1 MQFINPST
9 SFDDVAGLKENKNAL
24 RQIASS
30 IRGFNKKT
38 EVDLKSTSSNI
49 LFYGPPGTG
58 KSLLAAAMAKECGA
72 QFVSIDSGYLILGCT
87 AWSNMSNTDRVE
99 ALFSEAAKN
108 APSVIFLD
116 GIDNIFPQSPEWTPP
131 AFLKLLKELDKP
143 RNQVIVIAS
152 ATKPEI
158 ISWSLFRRFSYTMKF
173 TLPDDDTRRQIISA
187 LLKQFG
193 AHAEKPNM
201 VEIEDRTSIID
212 MLVKETE
219 GFSGEEIQ
227 DVYVRTLCNLIQYAV
242 VNQDEKIT
250 LKTYNFQVAIEE
262 FKQERKK
269 K

>member
-9 SFDDVAGLKENKNAL
+9 SFDDVAGLKENKNVL
-24 RQIASS
+24 RQIAFSTRS
-30 IRGFNKKT
+30 IGKP
-38 EVDLKSTSSNI
+38 EVDLKSTSPNI

-99 ALFSEAAKN
+99 ALFSEAANN

-116 GIDNIFPQSPEWTPP
+116 GIDNIFPQSPEWIPP

-173 TLPDDDTRRQIISA
+173 TLPDEDTRRQIISA

-201 VEIEDRTSIID
+201 VEIEDRTSVID

-250 LKTYNFQVAIEE
+250 LKSYNFEIALKEV
-262 FKQERKK
+262 KQERKK